1 MDYSK
6 CWLDYQ
12 PVDTVEKEWLTYFQS
27 CEGEIVESAVSEYK
41 LAMENMAG
49 KVPQP
54 VTKEEAGVV
63 FSVDSSIK
71 EGKDGYIITKDESRY
86 QITGESESGLLY
98 GVPFSSFNSDQTD
111 ELSSDLQ
118 YTGNAASHDESL
130 G

>member
-71 EGKDGYIITKDESRY
+71 REKTDILSQRRRTGIRLPGSRRVDCY
-86 QITGESESGLLY
+86 MVCSI
-98 GVPFSSFNSDQTD
+98 SF
-111 ELSSDLQ
+111 
-118 YTGNAASHDESL
+118 A
-130 G
+130 

>member
-71 EGKDGYIITKDESRY
+71 EGAGIRLLGSRRVDCY
-86 QITGESESGLLY
+86 MVCSIFF
-98 GVPFSSFNSDQTD
+98 V
-111 ELSSDLQ
+111 
-118 YTGNAASHDESL
+118 
-130 G
+130 

>member
-1 MDYSK
+1 MGLFRISGRFVLHSPFLKSEDRKLEIFK
-6 CWLDYQ
+6 CFDKIQNLQNMRRNRWII
-12 PVDTVEKEWLTYFQS
+12 DTVEKEWLTYFQS

-71 EGKDGYIITKDESRY
+71 EGKDGYIITKEESRY
-86 QITGESESGLLY
+86 QITGES
-98 GVPFSSFNSDQTD
+98 
-111 ELSSDLQ
+111 
-118 YTGNAASHDESL
+118 
-130 G
+130 

>member
-54 VTKEEAGVV
+54 VTKEEAVRAFEGV
-63 FSVDSSIK
+63 
-71 EGKDGYIITKDESRY
+71 
-86 QITGESESGLLY
+86 GL
-98 GVPFSSFNSDQTD
+98 
-111 ELSSDLQ
+111 
-118 YTGNAASHDESL
+118 
-130 G
+130 

>member
-54 VTKEEAGVV
+54 VTK
-63 FSVDSSIK
+63 
-71 EGKDGYIITKDESRY
+71 
-86 QITGESESGLLY
+86 
-98 GVPFSSFNSDQTD
+98 
-111 ELSSDLQ
+111 
-118 YTGNAASHDESL
+118 
-130 G
+130 